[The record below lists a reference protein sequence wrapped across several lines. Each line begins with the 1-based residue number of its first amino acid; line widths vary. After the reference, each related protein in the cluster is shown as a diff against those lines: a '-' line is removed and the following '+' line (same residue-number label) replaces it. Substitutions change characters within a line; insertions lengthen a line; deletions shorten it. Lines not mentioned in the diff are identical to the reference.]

1 MVFSFLDRE
10 LRDSPKV
17 LSIQLRQQVSLSP
30 PCTMFCNLKIMVT
43 PLLSQFFSKENFIS
57 YNHPLQHQLVNMVN
71 HIDWFAYNKQS
82 LYAWDK
88 AHLIMMYDL
97 F

>member
-1 MVFSFLDRE
+1 MAFSLLDRE

-17 LSIQLRQQVSLSP
+17 LSIQLREQVSLSP

-57 YNHPLQHQLVNMVN
+57 YNHPLQHMDLSTWCQLPVVS
-71 HIDWFAYNKQS
+71 FPLKKS
-82 LYAWDK
+82 EL
-88 AHLIMMYDL
+88 
-97 F
+97 